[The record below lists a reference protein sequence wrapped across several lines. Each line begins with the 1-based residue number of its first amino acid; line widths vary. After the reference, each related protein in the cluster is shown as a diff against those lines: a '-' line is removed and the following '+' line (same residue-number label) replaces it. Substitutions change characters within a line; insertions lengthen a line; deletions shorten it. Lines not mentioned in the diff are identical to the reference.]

1 MRSDLTMTYT
11 KIPIWGFGRVA
22 RPFATGLDI
31 GQVGDRFASIR
42 RKRAP

>member
-1 MRSDLTMTYT
+1 MRSDLTMTYS
-11 KIPIWGFGRVA
+11 KIPIWGPGRFA

-31 GQVGDRFASIR
+31 GQVGDRIASTR

>member
-11 KIPIWGFGRVA
+11 KIPIWGSGREA

-31 GQVGDRFASIR
+31 GRVGDRIAATR